1 MRHFYI
7 IYVLLLSSL
16 SSFSQSSSKFSYSE
30 PLKKDGPQLYSNG
43 LEEKA
48 DKSRKLVSVEEAN
61 TCLFN
66 HVQIREAYSQ
76 FFMLRG
82 FYSAHGADELWKNTL
97 KTIFTD
103 RKSPIEREQCAAIA
117 KLYPENIEPAALPK
131 ANYHSLIKEKLG
143 ESVHKE
149 FSFCLAYLGLE
160 YLDKEIWDVYISKET
175 DLIKEISDLTALSD
189 RLKGL
194 MLATDF
200 QTKVCYIS
208 NGLNKSLK

>member
-1 MRHFYI
+1 MKHLYI

-16 SSFSQSSSKFSYSE
+16 SSFSQNSSKFSYSE
-30 PLKKDGPQLYSNG
+30 PLKKDGPQLYSSGSNA
-43 LEEKA
+43 KA
-48 DKSRKLVSVEEAN
+48 DKSRKLVSAEEAN
-61 TCLFN
+61 TSLFN
-66 HVQIREAYSQ
+66 HSEIREAYSQ
-76 FFMLRG
+76 LSQMRT
-82 FYSAHGADELWKNTL
+82 FYSAHGADELHK
-97 KTIFTD
+97 KTIQNIFSD
-103 RKSPIEREQCAAIA
+103 RAKSSSRDLCVNIA
-117 KLYPENIEPAALPK
+117 KLYPDFVEPAPLAK
-131 ANYHSLIKEKLG
+131 FNYYSAIKEKLG